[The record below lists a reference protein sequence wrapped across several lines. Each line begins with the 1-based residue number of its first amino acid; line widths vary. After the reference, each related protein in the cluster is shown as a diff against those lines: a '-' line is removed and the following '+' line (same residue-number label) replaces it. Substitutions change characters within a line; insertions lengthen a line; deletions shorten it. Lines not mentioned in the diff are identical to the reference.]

1 MEFNKWSELEH
12 ATTEAEE
19 KIYNVC
25 FLKITNSWSSK
36 QPIKGKKERSY
47 LKNMV
52 NETID
57 HTSSNNSLPIPKIL
71 SLPKNTE
78 AIPKIDKKEIMKNQ
92 ISRFK

>member
-1 MEFNKWSELEH
+1 
-12 ATTEAEE
+12 
-19 KIYNVC
+19 
-25 FLKITNSWSSK
+25 
-36 QPIKGKKERSY
+36 
-47 LKNMV
+47 MV

-57 HTSSNNSLPIPKIL
+57 HASSNNSLPIPKIL

>member
-1 MEFNKWSELEH
+1 
-12 ATTEAEE
+12 
-19 KIYNVC
+19 
-25 FLKITNSWSSK
+25 
-36 QPIKGKKERSY
+36 
-47 LKNMV
+47 MV